1 MSNIREDAKN
11 IKKEYVKSKFVEA
24 AKSIILRDGVLNV
37 TVRRVAE
44 ITGYSY
50 ATIYHYFKD
59 LNELLLETKLSMIR
73 DMVADGSAQTV
84 RFEDPLEQKKQQAK
98 LIAGFFIDNPNIFGF
113 FYQYKMDESNAAVMR
128 SLELEKAYYDGFAP
142 FVEYGSICKA
152 DIPAISRAITYTVFG
167 SITIYLSNNGLTK
180 EEVFKDIDNTIDL
193 LLTGRGSNENCEIGA
208 KKSTLQEGILND

>member
-11 IKKEYVKSKFVEA
+11 IKKDFVKSKFVEA
-24 AKSIILRDGVLNV
+24 AKSIILRDGVQNV

-44 ITGYSY
+44 VTGYSY

-59 LNELLLETKLSMIR
+59 LNELLLKTKLSMIG
-73 DMVADGSAQTV
+73 DIVAAGNTQAVKLKDA
-84 RFEDPLEQKKQQAK
+84 LEEKKQQAK
-98 LIAGFFIDNPNIFGF
+98 MMAGFFIDNPNIFGF

-128 SLELEKAYYDGFAP
+128 SLELEKAYYDDFAP
-142 FVEYGSICKA
+142 FVEDGLIRKA

-193 LLTGRGSNENCEIGA
+193 LLTGRGSNENE
-208 KKSTLQEGILND
+208 

>member
-11 IKKEYVKSKFVEA
+11 IKKDFVKSKFVDT

-37 TVRRVAE
+37 TVRKVAE
-44 ITGYSY
+44 MTGYSY

-73 DMVADGSAQTV
+73 DMVAVGSTQAD
-84 RFEDPLEQKKQQAK
+84 RPEDPLEQKKQQAK
-98 LIAGFFIDNPNIFGF
+98 LMAGFFIDNPNLFGF
-113 FYQYKMDESNAAVMR
+113 FYQYKMNESNATAMR
-128 SLELEKAYYDGFAP
+128 SLELEKTYYDDFAP
-142 FVEYGSICKA
+142 FVENGSICKA

-193 LLTGRGSNENCEIGA
+193 LLKGRGGNENE
-208 KKSTLQEGILND
+208 